1 MMKKA
6 RRITPLMA
14 ALFLVPCAWAANQV
28 VGVDG
33 TVYAVSVVE
42 AGAAPGATALA
53 YSVLHPDGR
62 LEAGLVPPT
71 EDLYAD
77 REPGLV
83 LPPGGNG
90 PFLIWTRNDGG
101 SDQVVHSRYT
111 GTGWTTME
119 YLTSGARDHVH
130 PQAGVDS
137 QGTATIVWLEPA
149 GTGSIVFAT
158 FDPLTGVLLS
168 SPRNLLHELVR
179 RGSPEWLG
187 PQQGPRVVGGAPSDR
202 FPGISPE
209 GGNDTP
215 AIPPC
220 SSGNSNNCKKDSL
233 EPSGGVIL
241 NPACPLAVAAVVKNR
256 ALSIGVLENGEVLKY
271 YRSVLPPGA
280 PAGYLGMLLQSL
292 LDQVCQP

>member
-1 MMKKA
+1 MKKA
-6 RRITPLMA
+6 RWIMPLMA

-33 TVYAVSVVE
+33 TVYSVSVVE
-42 AGAAPGATALA
+42 AGCEPGATALA
-53 YSVLHPDGR
+53 YSVLHPDGS
-62 LEAGLVPPT
+62 LEEGLIPPT

-101 SDQVVHSRYT
+101 SDQVAHSRYT
-111 GTGWTTME
+111 GTGWTGME

-130 PQAGVDS
+130 PQAGVS
-137 QGTATIVWLEPA
+137 SHGTATILWLEPA

-158 FDPLTGVLLS
+158 FDPLTGGLLS
-168 SPRNLLHELVR
+168 SPRNLLQELVR
-179 RGSPEWLG
+179 HAPPEWLG
-187 PQQGPRVVGGAPSDR
+187 PRRGARPVGGAPSERD
-202 FPGISPE
+202 PGFSTE

-220 SSGNSNNCKKDSL
+220 SSSGSNCKKDSL
-233 EPSGGVIL
+233 EPSGGVVL
-241 NPACPLAVAAVVKNR
+241 DPACPLAVAAVVKNR
-256 ALSIGVLENGEVLKY
+256 SLSIGVLENGEVVKY
-271 YRSVLPPGA
+271 YRSVIPTGA
-280 PAGYLGMLLQSL
+280 PEGYVGMLLRSL
-292 LDQVCQP
+292 LDQHCQP